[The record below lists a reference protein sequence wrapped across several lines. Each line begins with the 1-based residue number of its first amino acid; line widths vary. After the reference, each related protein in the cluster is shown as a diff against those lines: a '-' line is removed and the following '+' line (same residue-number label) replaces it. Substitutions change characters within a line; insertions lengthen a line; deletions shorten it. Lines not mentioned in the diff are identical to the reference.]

1 MMMNDERIT
10 ANILL
15 QTRQKAHERI

>member
-1 MMMNDERIT
+1 MMMNDERVT